1 MTLYDAFLGIVISI
15 GAAIIIV
22 AFVGLFIGCLL
33 ATITD
38 RWEEHNG
45 D

>member
-15 GAAIIIV
+15 GAAIVIV
-22 AFVGLFIGCLL
+22 AFVGFTIGCII

-38 RWEEHNG
+38 KWEGENG